1 MPASP
6 PFSKWGTRVKAI
18 LSWGFNVKVIVTR
31 PRLEADVW
39 VKQLR
44 ALHFDAVALPLIHI
58 GAAAD
63 IESIKRVWQNLHQ
76 YCAIMFVSSNAV
88 RYFYLSNML
97 LAGEFIYYSAI
108 KNIANLDNSA
118 SCPRLPRMWATGP
131 GTREALLAQS
141 VPSDLI
147 DSPAADAVQFDSE
160 ALWNIVK
167 HQVKPGDKV
176 LIVRGSTPNTK
187 DAEGVAMNGR
197 PWLADQLTAA
207 GVQVDVV
214 VSYQR
219 SAPVFDVS
227 ELALMAQA
235 ATDQSV
241 WLLSSSEAVA
251 NLAAHLKE
259 IPELNLSQARAIA
272 THPRIAQAARDAGFG
287 VVYESRP
294 LLADVAASIESLL

>member
-1 MPASP
+1 M
-6 PFSKWGTRVKAI
+6 
-18 LSWGFNVKVIVTR
+18 KVIVTR
-31 PRLEADVW
+31 PRLEADAW

-63 IESIKRVWQNLHQ
+63 NNDLDNNIVKAWENLHQ
-76 YCAIMFVSSNAV
+76 YRAIMFVSSNAV
-88 RYFYLSNML
+88 RYFYNINRP
-97 LAGEFIYYSAI
+97 LAGELIDFAAI
-108 KNIANLDNSA
+108 KNIANSDKLA
-118 SCPRLPRMWATGP
+118 SYSRRPRMWATGP
-131 GTREALLAQS
+131 GTRDALLAQS

-147 DSPAADAVQFDSE
+147 DSPASDAAQFDSE
-160 ALWNIVK
+160 ALWSRVR

-176 LIVRGSTPNTK
+176 LIVRGSSSNTK
-187 DAEGVAMNGR
+187 DAEGSESGRMNGR

-207 GVQVDVV
+207 GVQDVV

-219 SAPVFDVS
+219 SAPVFDTAQM
-227 ELALMAQA
+227 ALMVQA
-235 ATDQSV
+235 ATDKSV

-251 NLAAHLKE
+251 NLRTISGLALD
-259 IPELNLSQARAIA
+259 LNWSKARAIA

-294 LLADVAASIESLL
+294 LLAEVAASIESLL

>member
-1 MPASP
+1 M
-6 PFSKWGTRVKAI
+6 
-18 LSWGFNVKVIVTR
+18 KVIVTR

-63 IESIKRVWQNLHQ
+63 TESVKWVWQNLHQ
-76 YCAIMFVSSNAV
+76 YRAIMFVSSNAV
-88 RYFYLSNML
+88 RYFYPLNMPI
-97 LAGEFIYYSAI
+97 AGEFIDYSAI

-118 SCPRLPRMWATGP
+118 SYPRLWATGP
-131 GTREALLAQS
+131 GTRDALLAQS

-147 DSPAADAVQFDSE
+147 DSPAADAAQFDSE
-160 ALWNIVK
+160 ALWNIIK
-167 HQVKPGDKV
+167 YQVKPGDKV
-176 LIVRGSTPNTK
+176 LIVRGSTPHTK

>member
-1 MPASP
+1 M
-6 PFSKWGTRVKAI
+6 KI
-18 LSWGFNVKVIVTR
+18 IVTR

-58 GAAAD
+58 GAPAD
-63 IESIKRVWQNLHQ
+63 NQDVTKVWVNLDQ
-76 YCAIMFVSSNAV
+76 YSAVMFVSSNAV
-88 RYFYLSNML
+88 RYFYPSNMP
-97 LAGEFIYYSAI
+97 LAGEFIAYTAI
-108 KNIANLDNSA
+108 KNIVNSEVKA
-118 SCPRLPRMWATGP
+118 AKPRMWATGP
-131 GTREALLAQS
+131 GTRDALLAQS
-141 VPSDLI
+141 VPVDLI
-147 DSPAADAVQFDSE
+147 DSPDSDAAQFDSE
-160 ALWNIVK
+160 ALWSRVQ
-167 HQVKPGDKV
+167 HQVKAGDKV
-176 LIVRGSTPNTK
+176 LIVRGSSANST
-187 DAEGVAMNGR
+187 DVDGAESVRMNGR

-207 GVQVDVV
+207 GVQVDIV

-219 SAPVFDVS
+219 SAPVFDAS

-251 NLAAHLKE
+251 NLRT
-259 IPELNLSQARAIA
+259 LSSSVSGLASGLSWSNARAIA

-294 LLADVAASIESLL
+294 LLADVVASIESMP

>member
-1 MPASP
+1 M
-6 PFSKWGTRVKAI
+6 KI
-18 LSWGFNVKVIVTR
+18 IVTR

-58 GAAAD
+58 RAPAD
-63 IESIKRVWQNLHQ
+63 NQDVTKVWVNLDQ
-76 YCAIMFVSSNAV
+76 YSAVMFVSSNAV
-88 RYFYLSNML
+88 RYFYPSNMP
-97 LAGEFIYYSAI
+97 LAGEFIAYTAI
-108 KNIANLDNSA
+108 KNIVNSEVKA
-118 SCPRLPRMWATGP
+118 AKPRMWATGP
-131 GTREALLAQS
+131 GTRDALLAQS
-141 VPSDLI
+141 VPADLI
-147 DSPAADAVQFDSE
+147 DSPDSDAAQFDSE
-160 ALWNIVK
+160 ALWSRVQ
-167 HQVKPGDKV
+167 HQVKAGDKV
-176 LIVRGSTPNTK
+176 LIVRGSSANST
-187 DAEGVAMNGR
+187 DVDGAESVRMNGR

-207 GVQVDVV
+207 GVQVDIV

-219 SAPVFDVS
+219 SAPVFDAS

-251 NLAAHLKE
+251 NLQTVSGLASG
-259 IPELNLSQARAIA
+259 LNWSNARAIA

-294 LLADVAASIESLL
+294 LLADVVAHFRNVP